1 MYAFPFGNLAPCM
14 MYYIKKEVL
23 LHVEVEK
30 EDFKKTSLPLFF
42 CLPVINNLFF
52 RRQEQL

>member
-30 EDFKKTSLPLFF
+30 EDFSKTPLPLYGD
-42 CLPVINNLFF
+42 
-52 RRQEQL
+52 

>member
-1 MYAFPFGNLAPCM
+1 MYAFPFGNHALCM

-30 EDFKKTSLPLFF
+30 EDFSKTPLPLYGD
-42 CLPVINNLFF
+42 
-52 RRQEQL
+52 